1 MVKISDLFF
10 CFLRKKSDSFRTVG
24 RYFCPKKP
32 SESPEKWGFQD
43 ENKIAS
49 SRPRGKMWLY
59 KWLFISHLNHI
70 TKGGTIGRSDSFRT
84 VADHSKNRNLFN
96 LTRFKIRNG

>member
-10 CFLRKKSDSFRTVG
+10 CFFRKKSDSFRTVG

-49 SRPRGKMWLY
+49 SRLWGIFNRCKL
-59 KWLFISHLNHI
+59 LIISIVTRILD
-70 TKGGTIGRSDSFRT
+70 KSSLCRSDSFRT
-84 VADHSKNRNLFN
+84 VSFDLIFRKMFN
-96 LTRFKIRNG
+96 LARF

>member
-10 CFLRKKSDSFRTVG
+10 CFFRKKSDSFRTVG

-49 SRPRGKMWLY
+49 SRLLKAKVVMFLTTFVFFDIRYFTIFSLIPHK
-59 KWLFISHLNHI
+59 IS
-70 TKGGTIGRSDSFRT
+70 
-84 VADHSKNRNLFN
+84 RNAFV
-96 LTRFKIRNG
+96 

>member
-10 CFLRKKSDSFRTVG
+10 CFFRKKSDSFRTVG

-49 SRPRGKMWLY
+49 SRPRAK
-59 KWLFISHLNHI
+59 
-70 TKGGTIGRSDSFRT
+70 
-84 VADHSKNRNLFN
+84 
-96 LTRFKIRNG
+96 

>member
-49 SRPRGKMWLY
+49 SRLEKAKVVEHG
-59 KWLFISHLNHI
+59 HLC
-70 TKGGTIGRSDSFRT
+70 F
-84 VADHSKNRNLFN
+84 L
-96 LTRFKIRNG
+96 LTS

>member
-49 SRPRGKMWLY
+49 SRLLKAKVVMFLTTFVF
-59 KWLFISHLNHI
+59 LISDTLQFFL
-70 TKGGTIGRSDSFRT
+70 SS
-84 VADHSKNRNLFN
+84 
-96 LTRFKIRNG
+96 LT

>member
-10 CFLRKKSDSFRTVG
+10 CFFRKKSDSFRTVG

-49 SRPRGKMWLY
+49 SRLLKAKVVMFLTTFVFLISDTLQFFLSSLTKSLETPLY
-59 KWLFISHLNHI
+59 KGLEAHE
-70 TKGGTIGRSDSFRT
+70 R
-84 VADHSKNRNLFN
+84 
-96 LTRFKIRNG
+96 

>member
-49 SRPRGKMWLY
+49 SRPRAKEVTVYNGHLFYCFMY
-59 KWLFISHLNHI
+59 KIPFGIAFFCVFVWILRQ
-70 TKGGTIGRSDSFRT
+70 K
-84 VADHSKNRNLFN
+84 
-96 LTRFKIRNG
+96 

>member
-10 CFLRKKSDSFRTVG
+10 CFFRKKSDSFRTVG

-49 SRPRGKMWLY
+49 SRLLKAKVVMFLTTFVF
-59 KWLFISHLNHI
+59 LISDTLQFFL
-70 TKGGTIGRSDSFRT
+70 SS
-84 VADHSKNRNLFN
+84 
-96 LTRFKIRNG
+96 LT

>member
-49 SRPRGKMWLY
+49 SRLLKAKVVGQLTTFAFFKDLLQALP
-59 KWLFISHLNHI
+59 
-70 TKGGTIGRSDSFRT
+70 
-84 VADHSKNRNLFN
+84 DHQ
-96 LTRFKIRNG
+96 TD

>member
-49 SRPRGKMWLY
+49 SRLVKAKVVMFLTTFVFLISDTLQFFLSSLTKSLGTPLY
-59 KWLFISHLNHI
+59 KGFEGHE
-70 TKGGTIGRSDSFRT
+70 R
-84 VADHSKNRNLFN
+84 
-96 LTRFKIRNG
+96 